1 MFFSYTRVVISVVL
15 LTGLLSDKGLY
26 QIADDLGMEWHELA
40 CVLHVSST
48 KQDQFRLNYPN
59 NAREQIVSM
68 LRWWRDR
75 QEGDKELVKGTL
87 LRALQAIGKYNIA
100 EKILKEGVHGS
111 TSNIKYTGVF

>member
-1 MFFSYTRVVISVVL
+1 
-15 LTGLLSDKGLY
+15 
-26 QIADDLGMEWHELA
+26 MEWHKLA
-40 CVLHVSST
+40 CVLHVSGT
-48 KQDQFRLNYPN
+48 KQDQFRLNHPN

-87 LRALQAIGKYNIA
+87 LHALQAIGKYNIA